1 MNNSMA
7 KKLCLQL
14 MHADSEDE
22 VVELLKNNGLWEN
35 KAFWRYYGDRET
47 NFNEI
52 GNQMSSADAALV
64 EKVVNSVDARLTNA
78 CLVEGIDPTSNNAP
92 KNIRDA
98 VAKFFDDNP
107 ESNTA
112 GLINHWLDFKR
123 TEEAKNITLA
133 ATGYKPGKG
142 RMSITISDK
151 GEGQTP
157 RMLPSTILSLDES
170 NKLRIP
176 FVQGRFNMGG
186 TGVLVFCSPKH
197 NLQLVLSRRNP
208 KLNNNNQNDIDSK
221 WGFTIVRREEPEGN
235 MKNSVY
241 TYLAPINANNK
252 PRKGDVLSF
261 SENEMPIFPEN
272 KEAYARNSKWGT
284 LIKMYEYDISRSS
297 HILMIDGLLHEI
309 DLLIPET
316 PLPIRFYECRN
327 YGGHSGSFETT
338 LTGLKVRL
346 SDNKAENLEE
356 NFPSS
361 SQIVVRGQKM
371 DITIYAFKK
380 GKADI
385 YHSDEGILFVINGQ
399 THGNLKNYFF
409 RRKKVGLS
417 LLRKD
422 IIVLINCSNLN
433 RRIIEDLFKN
443 SRDRLS
449 DNDLKK
455 EIEDKL
461 EEVLSTHQGLRELR
475 EKRRREE
482 AKEKLSNSKPL
493 RETLTQ
499 LISNSLT
506 LNRLFLSGDNLS
518 SPFKHK
524 KTTDEELVFE
534 GKKYPTFFKFSGKD
548 YGETL
553 RKNNPINGR
562 CKIVYDTNAENEY
575 FERDVDKGEFKITYN
590 HNNETKN
597 LENYSINL
605 HNGKATLLFQ
615 FPDNLSVGDLLEFR
629 TIVVDKVNFDGFINT
644 FLVELI
650 EPDTS
655 RKKLNNR
662 KNRLNNSKL
671 QLPDIIRVR
680 ETGEGKTW
688 DDMDPAFDKY
698 SALRI
703 IHVGHSE
710 NKNEKEIYQFYVN
723 IDNFYLLHE
732 IKNSNDD
739 PELIE
744 AKFVFGLVL
753 LAMGMIHIDLE
764 TNDNGDD
771 AYNIED
777 KVEEFS
783 KGVASVLIPTI
794 DNLGN
799 LQLDDVED

>member
-338 LTGLKVRL
+338 LTG
-346 SDNKAENLEE
+346 
-356 NFPSS
+356 
-361 SQIVVRGQKM
+361 
-371 DITIYAFKK
+371 
-380 GKADI
+380 
-385 YHSDEGILFVINGQ
+385 
-399 THGNLKNYFF
+399 
-409 RRKKVGLS
+409 
-417 LLRKD
+417 
-422 IIVLINCSNLN
+422 
-433 RRIIEDLFKN
+433 
-443 SRDRLS
+443 
-449 DNDLKK
+449 
-455 EIEDKL
+455 
-461 EEVLSTHQGLRELR
+461 
-475 EKRRREE
+475 
-482 AKEKLSNSKPL
+482 
-493 RETLTQ
+493 
-499 LISNSLT
+499 
-506 LNRLFLSGDNLS
+506 
-518 SPFKHK
+518 
-524 KTTDEELVFE
+524 
-534 GKKYPTFFKFSGKD
+534 
-548 YGETL
+548 
-553 RKNNPINGR
+553 
-562 CKIVYDTNAENEY
+562 
-575 FERDVDKGEFKITYN
+575 
-590 HNNETKN
+590 
-597 LENYSINL
+597 
-605 HNGKATLLFQ
+605 
-615 FPDNLSVGDLLEFR
+615 
-629 TIVVDKVNFDGFINT
+629 
-644 FLVELI
+644 
-650 EPDTS
+650 
-655 RKKLNNR
+655 
-662 KNRLNNSKL
+662 
-671 QLPDIIRVR
+671 
-680 ETGEGKTW
+680 
-688 DDMDPAFDKY
+688 
-698 SALRI
+698 
-703 IHVGHSE
+703 
-710 NKNEKEIYQFYVN
+710 
-723 IDNFYLLHE
+723 
-732 IKNSNDD
+732 
-739 PELIE
+739 
-744 AKFVFGLVL
+744 
-753 LAMGMIHIDLE
+753 
-764 TNDNGDD
+764 
-771 AYNIED
+771 
-777 KVEEFS
+777 
-783 KGVASVLIPTI
+783 
-794 DNLGN
+794 
-799 LQLDDVED
+799 